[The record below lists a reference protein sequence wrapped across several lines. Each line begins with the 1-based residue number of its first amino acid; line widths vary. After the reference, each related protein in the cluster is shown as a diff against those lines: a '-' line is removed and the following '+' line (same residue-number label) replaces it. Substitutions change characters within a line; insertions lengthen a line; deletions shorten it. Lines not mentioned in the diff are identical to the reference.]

1 MNEGLELTELVDMIL
16 SWWGEGHCDAPD
28 FVVHAQHLKDEMEK
42 M

>member
-16 SWWGEGHCDAPD
+16 IWWSKRHDAPD
-28 FVVHAQHLKDEMEK
+28 FVVRAQLLQDEMEE